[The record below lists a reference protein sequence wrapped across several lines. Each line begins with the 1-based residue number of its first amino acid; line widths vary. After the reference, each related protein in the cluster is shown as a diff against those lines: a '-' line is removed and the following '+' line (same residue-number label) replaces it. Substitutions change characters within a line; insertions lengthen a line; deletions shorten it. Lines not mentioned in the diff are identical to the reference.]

1 MNYDFEKFK
10 KLYNL
15 ETNED
20 KEEKLKN
27 CSEQATIDIFA
38 NKPQEDLDNNALFNE
53 LIEDEPDIME
63 NTLEIKNFKLDE
75 ETIEILSLDEP
86 KEEKPLEKPKKKK
99 WWHLPWTTVNDHH
112 LENAFVNCA
121 VLGFITAGMGYGMLA
136 YIISHI

>member
-1 MNYDFEKFK
+1 MNYNFDEFK

-15 ETNED
+15 ETKD
-20 KEEKLKN
+20 EKDSNLKVA
-27 CSEQATIDIFA
+27 SEPATMDIFSS
-38 NKPQEDLDNNALFNE
+38 K
-53 LIEDEPDIME
+53 IEDESDNSLFDELMEADSDIME
-63 NTLEIKNFKLDE
+63 NTMEIKNFKLDDDA
-75 ETIEILSLDEP
+75 IEILDLGEDK
-86 KEEKPLEKPKKKK
+86 KEEKPKKKK

>member
-20 KEEKLKN
+20 KEKEIKKA
-27 CSEQATIDIFA
+27 SEPATMDIFSGK
-38 NKPQEDLDNNALFNE
+38 NLENNNALFDE
-53 LIEDEPDIME
+53 LIEDEPVDIME
-63 NTLEIKNFKLDE
+63 NTLEIKNFELDNE
-75 ETIEILSLDEP
+75 AIEILDLGEDK
-86 KEEKPLEKPKKKK
+86 KEEAKGKPKKKK
-99 WWHLPWTTVNDHH
+99 WWHLPMTTVTEHH

-121 VLGFITAGMGYGMLA
+121 VLGFITAGMGYGMIT